1 VTGTTAATG
10 GAQSQNRGASHHK
23 SFVPARASGHFG
35 RPQEEKQAE
44 DASQGTATN
53 FQAQMS
59 NARQGPVKATRAALG
74 NQAAALNIQSA
85 LSKSGQQSELV
96 IDSRREKHG
105 KGNAA
110 GAGGYPGTHSKS
122 LKIQQKGLALTN
134 RMKSLNSNDLAQQAK
149 TQESGR
155 SQARNYGQLDA
166 DGGNSL
172 TAGTSYQRAVSHD
185 QESKLLELYVSQANE
200 SRKGTSGGFGDEERM
215 AIGMEAGIEEQDA
228 TDPAMLT

>member
-1 VTGTTAATG
+1 
-10 GAQSQNRGASHHK
+10 
-23 SFVPARASGHFG
+23 
-35 RPQEEKQAE
+35 
-44 DASQGTATN
+44 
-53 FQAQMS
+53 MS

-85 LSKSGQQSELV
+85 VAKSGQQSELV

-122 LKIQQKGLALTN
+122 LKTQQKGLALTN

-155 SQARNYGQLDA
+155 SQARNSGQLEA
-166 DGGNSL
+166 DGANNL
-172 TAGTSYQRAVSHD
+172 TAGSSYQRAVSHD
-185 QESKLLELYVSQANE
+185 QESKLLELYVGQVNE
-200 SRKGTSGGFGDEERM
+200 GRKGVNGGFGDEERM
-215 AIGMEAGIEEQDA
+215 AIGADAGLEE
-228 TDPAMLT
+228 